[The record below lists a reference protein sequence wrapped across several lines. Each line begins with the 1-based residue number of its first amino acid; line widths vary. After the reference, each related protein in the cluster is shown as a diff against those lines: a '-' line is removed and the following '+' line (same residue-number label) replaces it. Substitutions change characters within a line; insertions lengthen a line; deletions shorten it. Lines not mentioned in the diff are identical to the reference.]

1 MLKRTTK
8 PLIRRILIEEV
19 FHTVNHCGPLPL
31 KELHSTGET
40 IVWRDPGGSWA
51 CLPPVYKCNHS
62 ATVCDTRGIHPK
74 QHTKKRGALGNTK
87 KTKTTRRRAG
97 MWVEEVYENDPK
109 GSIQNERSPMK
120 CYMEQNHSVT
130 IIAWLMKAKE
140 KALKWSIHI
149 TKEPNKNHSGKNK
162 PKKMLKRTTKPLI
175 RRILIEENLAKSS
188 KKTALGEYRQVP
200 PF

>member
-8 PLIRRILIEEV
+8 PLKRRVLVEEGQAKSSKKQHSETQTSGIFVKQVV
-19 FHTVNHCGPLPL
+19 FHTVNHRGPLPL

-51 CLPPVYKCNHS
+51 CLPPVHKCNHS

-120 CYMEQNHSVT
+120 CYMEQKLSNNNS
-130 IIAWLMKAKE
+130 
-140 KALKWSIHI
+140 
-149 TKEPNKNHSGKNK
+149 
-162 PKKMLKRTTKPLI
+162 
-175 RRILIEENLAKSS
+175 LADEGQRKSS
-188 KKTALGEYRQVP
+188 KMNQSNWKEALQKPLSEEQHP
-200 PF
+200 TKCWKEQQNH